1 MTQDV
6 ARSRLQGFV
15 SPCLV
20 RLPVWIIA
28 TLVAAWFIGSG
39 TLQFSRMVVERGW
52 DRSAMAWTIALPF
65 MIPIWIFEAGCVVL
79 PVALLYEGIAWAIR
93 RDKTS

>member
-1 MTQDV
+1 MTQDDD
-6 ARSRLQGFV
+6 AILLQGFV

-28 TLVAAWFIGSG
+28 TLTGAWFIGSG

-79 PVALLYEGIAWAIR
+79 PVALLYEGIAWAISR
-93 RDKTS
+93 RKTS